1 MLSSVFNAV
10 TLTSCELNCYIFLS
24 LANNKKKKY
33 PDSNVIFATLNQ
45 QNLELLAAKNKT
57 AASVTSDSLDTPI
70 HVAAK

>member
-24 LANNKKKKY
+24 LANNKKKY